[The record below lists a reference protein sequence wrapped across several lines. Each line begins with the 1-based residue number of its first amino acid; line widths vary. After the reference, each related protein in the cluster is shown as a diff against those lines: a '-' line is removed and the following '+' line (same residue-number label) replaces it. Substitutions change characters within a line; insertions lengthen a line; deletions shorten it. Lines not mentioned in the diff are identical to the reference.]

1 MPLMANQ
8 ELAPPPSAPVWWRV
22 ISYSVADWAL
32 HESLRPKR
40 VRVFAKTW
48 FEARA
53 LAMVQIPGAEN
64 IELQQEAR

>member
-1 MPLMANQ
+1 MLGMANV
-8 ELAPPPSAPVWWRV
+8 ELNAPPPHPIWWRV
-22 ISYSVADWAL
+22 VSYTVADWAL

-64 IELQQEAR
+64 VEIEQEAR